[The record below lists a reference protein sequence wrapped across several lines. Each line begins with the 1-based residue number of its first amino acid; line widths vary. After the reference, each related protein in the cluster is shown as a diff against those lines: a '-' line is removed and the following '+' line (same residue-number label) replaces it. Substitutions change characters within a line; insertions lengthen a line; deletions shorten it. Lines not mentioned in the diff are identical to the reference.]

1 MFSAFLHWHFTER
14 HSEASWDRP
23 LSMAFRYSPERGEKH
38 SRYSDSPWKSSG
50 GSQSPLPEEWKMQI
64 PPIEMRDLGLR
75 KTKREMKRKEQM
87 AVGQM
92 GKREYFCGVSAIRAK
107 GSYGWQIKHVIIPGQ
122 DVVIFVCWGSQ
133 FSIHFSPIAGQHEK
147 QFWLS

>member
-1 MFSAFLHWHFTER
+1 
-14 HSEASWDRP
+14 
-23 LSMAFRYSPERGEKH
+23 
-38 SRYSDSPWKSSG
+38 
-50 GSQSPLPEEWKMQI
+50 MQI

-107 GSYGWQIKHVIIPGQ
+107 GSYG
-122 DVVIFVCWGSQ
+122 
-133 FSIHFSPIAGQHEK
+133 
-147 QFWLS
+147 